1 MRHNL
6 EVTKTKLGTIVTMM
20 LAAQTLEALYQGIAT
35 KARGH

>member
-20 LAAQTLEALYQGIAT
+20 LAAQTLEALYQGIAI
-35 KARGH
+35 KARGY